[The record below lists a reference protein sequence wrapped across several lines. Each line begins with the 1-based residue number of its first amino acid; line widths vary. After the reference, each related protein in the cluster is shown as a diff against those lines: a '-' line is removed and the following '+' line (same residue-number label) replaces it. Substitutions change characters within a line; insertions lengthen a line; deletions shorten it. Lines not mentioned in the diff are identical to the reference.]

1 MRIIAY
7 GILTLFFVA
16 CVPPYSPTGEKDPV
30 APQVATVVPSDG
42 AVGIAPGTVVSVTF
56 TVAIDPATL
65 TPYSLRLQDEGGNE
79 VPGALTLS
87 DDGLTASLIP
97 TTPFSEGKTY
107 AIEVTRQIRDTNDI
121 PLDID
126 GADSLLISTFSVLAT
141 PPTVVSVTPADEA
154 TVAPDLAAIEV
165 TFSEAMD
172 PATIT
177 PATFL
182 LSDMQ
187 GAVSYDPETL
197 TARFDIAGGPL
208 VPKRLYTIFV
218 AGTVTDAAGVPMG
231 GDLLV
236 RFTTTEE

>member
-1 MRIIAY
+1 MRIIACS
-7 GILTLFFVA
+7 IVPLFLLA

-30 APQVATVVPSDG
+30 APQVASVTPSDG
-42 AVGIAPGTVVSVTF
+42 AVDVAPGIVVSVTF

-65 TPYSLRLQDEGGNE
+65 TPYSLRLQDEGGSE

-87 DDGLTASLIP
+87 DDGLTASLVP
-97 TTPFSEGKTY
+97 AAPLYEGKAY
-107 AIEVTRQIRDTNDI
+107 SVEVTRQIRDDNGI

-126 GADSLLISTFSVLAT
+126 GTDSTLISTFSILAIA
-141 PPTVVSVTPADEA
+141 PTVVSVTPDDEA

-172 PATIT
+172 PDTIT

-182 LSDMQ
+182 LNDMQ
-187 GAVSYDPETL
+187 GSVSYDPKTL
-197 TARFDIAGGPL
+197 TARFDIEGSL
-208 VPKRLYTIFV
+208 LPKRAYTVFV
-218 AGTVTDAAGVPMG
+218 AGTVTDAAGIPMG
-231 GDLLV
+231 EDRIV